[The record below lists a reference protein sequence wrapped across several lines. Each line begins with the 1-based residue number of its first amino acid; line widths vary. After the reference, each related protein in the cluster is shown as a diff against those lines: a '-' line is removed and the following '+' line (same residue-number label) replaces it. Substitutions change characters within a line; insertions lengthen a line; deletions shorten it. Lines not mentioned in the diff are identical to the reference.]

1 MLSRVLLCQGA
12 KVPEC
17 YGAKVQVP
25 KCKCQSARVLRIVAV
40 AALLVCVAR
49 AEIIDR
55 ILAVVDGEVITLSD
69 VSAALRFGFV
79 QPAQGTDP
87 IRVALDRLIE
97 RQLILRE
104 VERYGPPEPTAE
116 AIEQNLG
123 QLRERLGGTSQLDA
137 ALTQLGMTEGLLR
150 TRIRDTLRIRAYL
163 DQRFSAVTPAPDDER
178 RRKAIAE
185 WIAGLRRRAEVTVL
199 YEAIPTAA

>member
-1 MLSRVLLCQGA
+1 MLAC
-12 KVPEC
+12 
-17 YGAKVQVP
+17 
-25 KCKCQSARVLRIVAV
+25 AV
-40 AALLVCVAR
+40 R

-79 QPAQGTDP
+79 QPSPGTDP

-116 AIEQNLG
+116 AIDQG
-123 QLRERLGGTSQLDA
+123 VAQLRERLGGASQLDT
-137 ALTQLGMTEGLLR
+137 ALAQLGMTEDLLR
-150 TRIRDTLRIRAYL
+150 TRIRDSQRIRAYL
-163 DQRFSAVTPAPDDER
+163 DQRFAPVTPAPDDDR

-185 WIAGLRRRAEVTVL
+185 WLAGL
-199 YEAIPTAA
+199 